1 MSSAALKASF
11 DMKWV
16 EKTPVYGDL
25 IRTKVSFYH
34 HYGIFVSEDQVIQF
48 GLPDGPTRPAEEI
61 RVLSSDIATF
71 LQGGDVEVGEPEGQE
86 RKTIRAPKEIVEM
99 ATGRLG
105 EGGYDILHNNC
116 EHFVNECAFGA
127 HVSNFLQGVRE
138 KLRRKLGK

>member
-1 MSSAALKASF
+1 
-11 DMKWV
+11 MKWV

-25 IRTKVSFYH
+25 IRTKVQFYH

-48 GLPDGPTRPAEEI
+48 GLPDGPTRPASEI

-86 RKTIRAPKEIVEM
+86 RKTIRTPKKIVEI

-138 KLRRKLGK
+138 KLRMKLGK